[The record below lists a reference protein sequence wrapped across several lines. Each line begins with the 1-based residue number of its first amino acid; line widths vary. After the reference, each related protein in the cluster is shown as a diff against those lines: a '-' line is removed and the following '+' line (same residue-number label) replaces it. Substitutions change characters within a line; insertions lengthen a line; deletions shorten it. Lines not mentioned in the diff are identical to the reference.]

1 MPSVSLASAVTLI
14 KIFKCHSVSSMPS
27 RELNISF
34 QHRVSMKRRHWDC
47 NVAVLVLNAS
57 LCWVPDSL
65 SFKPAKCLQLSVTVF
80 FKRLIEALIHLFIL
94 TSFGHFYWKNGFCP
108 SLGHCLVLASTLPW
122 CGDFISFL
130 KTKGGWNCKTL
141 WRLMSKWRILSEK
154 FITYHP
160 IYWNREWCQGGC
172 QYLPEIK

>member
-1 MPSVSLASAVTLI
+1 MPLSLQHAQPRTEYFIPAQSQREKKTLRLQ
-14 KIFKCHSVSSMPS
+14 CCSS
-27 RELNISF
+27 
-34 QHRVSMKRRHWDC
+34 C
-47 NVAVLVLNAS
+47 NAS

-141 WRLMSKWRILSEK
+141 WRFMSKWRILSEK